1 MTSEEFTRN
10 LPPYANDPARS
21 KPPFVFNNLS
31 ARVFPLRAS
40 LAALQH
46 MCDSYLNF
54 VPQEVGRFRAVMPY
68 VYLALLDYGQIS
80 EMVDSVG
87 WFAQTEV
94 YFGIPV
100 EWYLFVNGKWVFHDW
115 AVLTPFIYVDDD
127 FSVPLGRSVFGFP
140 KTLAKV
146 TKTASDWLRDPV
158 APVTL
163 ARVET
168 RVFPELYKKRRLES
182 HVFLEVERDAPM
194 SNFRIPPD
202 PKGPMTPWAIAGR
215 LAETMAG
222 FGRDAMSISQSMRI
236 FEPNPGT
243 DPAFGAAMLNR
254 MMPAFL
260 PGGKGFTLNSV
271 NLKQFRSASH
281 PHHICY
287 QALTNGRMQMT
298 AFNGSGLLGE
308 ERMGLG
314 DMTGGYTI
322 KLHEYS
328 SLPIARTLGLEVHRR
343 WRGNHGVDVA
353 SFKPLMPFWANLN
366 VKYLAG
372 TNLAW
377 RTGENIW
384 YGGNGN
390 PLELSQHPPEE
401 GFDSTLYNTT
411 VASAVDDAITGPF
424 QFTGTTVRVLPLL
437 ASRKKLED
445 FLDKTYINC
454 ELRHGAVSKNGER
467 KRFKLSLWSRP
478 ELPKVEGKPIGGEY
492 AYVYLTATSF
502 GGVTSKTNDVGDW
515 AKYELSF
522 LIPVK
527 FKCMSMDGSR
537 EIIEGVGLVPAGS
550 FVDDTTAAV
559 TRTEVLGIPTLRAN
573 FVRPAS
579 VWLQEG
585 ELNLDAKQ
593 TLLRV
598 DAEVFTAFHVGQ
610 QASKHPLLEI
620 SSRDDGS
627 VAGQWESHENPIEW
641 AEKLQLE
648 LETKKRT
655 ANLHLEHY
663 NLARSLAL
671 EILGNQVPVALYTL
685 KQFRDAADP
694 GKACYQSLVRV
705 SRIFDEI
712 FDIQEIEETL
722 RVRIHDFPSLP
733 LVETLGIVANP
744 IREDGTGVTF
754 ETQAIRPFYIRATI
768 TEKLGER
775 LLWRTGTSEWKFN
788 EKVFEGLLD
797 DNNEDKIKVDAKALE
812 MQDQGDPCQ
821 MNRIMHESVQR
832 RQSDTPEPCGLFT
845 TQERKELWKNRK
857 LYCDNVTTWYS
868 DKKNVGTSADNCPKE
883 ADNEPLGKLEKRL
896 RQPIRKE
903 DARDALDMIDPQ
915 MVIESILSR
924 EWGNFNEKARWRVGR
939 NETISKR
946 ELDLANTPAAFVAL
960 ELLGGE
966 FIKGVAAANQPVDR
980 SSKRNASQQQTR
992 IEHDQIAD
1000 QVHAAIGKGFAEFA
1014 KWEQELYKERLN
1026 EKAHSPG
1033 RRRLKTQVDPM
1044 IEQMKLFTEARLV
1057 LDGHFGILSAWSKS
1071 RQSGTA
1077 DPRFSKAKLK
1087 ETTDGLLY
1095 VMGKILNLKVIGEP
1109 SKENNQDVQVS
1120 ANFMR
1125 LRELLDI
1132 LSRPEYKNLEH
1143 YFPGQKPRQ
1152 TKTKALHDQQDNEQA
1167 TVRAWQLI
1175 ERYRDAVHAA
1185 SKCCDAQYDALLNK
1199 LSRAFQKPDFCVRRD
1214 SAGPYR
1220 DTEFPMTLSW
1230 DGDWYYG
1237 KKISSDD
1244 DTNTETE

>member
-54 VPQEVGRFRAVMPY
+54 VPREVGRFRAVAPY

-80 EMVDSVG
+80 EMVDSIG
-87 WFAQTEV
+87 WFAQMEV
-94 YFGIPV
+94 YFGVPV
-100 EWYLFVNGKWVFHDW
+100 EWYKVVNGKWMFHDW
-115 AVLTPFIYVDDD
+115 AVITPFIYVDDD

-146 TKTASDWLRDPV
+146 TKTTSDWLRDPV

-254 MMPAFL
+254 IMPAFL
-260 PGGKGFTLNSV
+260 PGGKGFTLNSL

-308 ERMGLG
+308 ERTGLG

-343 WRGNHGVDVA
+343 WRGDHGVDVA
-353 SFKPLMPFWANLN
+353 SFKPVMPFWANLN

-377 RTGENIW
+377 RTGDNIW
-384 YGGNGN
+384 YGGNGE
-390 PLELSQHPPEE
+390 PLELSQDPPEE

-437 ASRKKLED
+437 ARRRKLED
-445 FLDKTYINC
+445 FLNENYLKDGLPN
-454 ELRHGAVSKNGER
+454 GAVSKNGER
-467 KRFKLSLWSRP
+467 KRFRLSLWSRP
-478 ELPKVEGKPIGGEY
+478 DPELPSVEGKPIGGEY

-527 FKCMSMDGSR
+527 FECMLKNGSWK
-537 EIIEGVGLVPAGS
+537 IEGVGLVPAGS

-585 ELNLDAKQ
+585 ELNFDAKQ

-598 DAEVFTAFHVGQ
+598 EAEVFTAFHVGQ

-627 VAGQWESHENPIEW
+627 VAGQWESRENPIEW
-641 AEKLQLE
+641 AEKLRLE

-655 ANLHLEHY
+655 AEEHLDEY
-663 NLARSLAL
+663 NRARSLAL

-712 FDIQEIEETL
+712 FDIREIEETL

-768 TEKLGER
+768 TEELGEQLDR
-775 LLWRTGTSEWKFN
+775 RAIPGGECSETAFKGVLGRDERKGF
-788 EKVFEGLLD
+788 V
-797 DNNEDKIKVDAKALE
+797 VDGKARR
-812 MQDQGDPCQ
+812 MQDAGDPCRMSSLMYQ
-821 MNRIMHESVQR
+821 ARQR
-832 RQSDTPEPCGLFT
+832 Q
-845 TQERKELWKNRK
+845 
-857 LYCDNVTTWYS
+857 
-868 DKKNVGTSADNCPKE
+868 PKR
-883 ADNEPLGKLEKRL
+883 EPLDLTLQMELERL
-896 RQPIRKE
+896 RNPKLFSSDANPYEKKKPGIKE
-903 DARDALDMIDPQ
+903 DVENLLKQLPPEQWERRRKDLEEQELKQSITKAQAREALLQIDAQ
-915 MVIESILSR
+915 MVIESVLSR
-924 EWGNFNEKARWRVGR
+924 EWGNLDDHAHWRQGR
-939 NETISKR
+939 REILESR
-946 ELDLANTPAAFVAL
+946 ELRLSNQSSGFVSLKLKDLEFVRGTVDMAGRKSTPKGTKVRKMRERIHLATQAGRDMFVDCEEQVYK
-960 ELLGGE
+960 ELLESRG
-966 FIKGVAAANQPVDR
+966 N
-980 SSKRNASQQQTR
+980 T
-992 IEHDQIAD
+992 
-1000 QVHAAIGKGFAEFA
+1000 
-1014 KWEQELYKERLN
+1014 
-1026 EKAHSPG
+1026 PG
-1033 RRRLKTQVDPM
+1033 RRKMHRQILPM
-1044 IEQMKLFTEARLV
+1044 IEQMKKFTQKHLEME
-1057 LDGHFGILSAWSKS
+1057 DHFGVLSAWSNA
-1071 RQSGTA
+1071 RRMGTRNPGPEQVTRG
-1077 DPRFSKAKLK
+1077 DRISP
-1087 ETTDGLLY
+1087 GL
-1095 VMGKILNLKVIGEP
+1095 
-1109 SKENNQDVQVS
+1109 
-1120 ANFMR
+1120 
-1125 LRELLDI
+1125 
-1132 LSRPEYKNLEH
+1132 
-1143 YFPGQKPRQ
+1143 
-1152 TKTKALHDQQDNEQA
+1152 DQGYQRSQ
-1167 TVRAWQLI
+1167 
-1175 ERYRDAVHAA
+1175 
-1185 SKCCDAQYDALLNK
+1185 
-1199 LSRAFQKPDFCVRRD
+1199 
-1214 SAGPYR
+1214 
-1220 DTEFPMTLSW
+1220 
-1230 DGDWYYG
+1230 
-1237 KKISSDD
+1237 
-1244 DTNTETE
+1244 